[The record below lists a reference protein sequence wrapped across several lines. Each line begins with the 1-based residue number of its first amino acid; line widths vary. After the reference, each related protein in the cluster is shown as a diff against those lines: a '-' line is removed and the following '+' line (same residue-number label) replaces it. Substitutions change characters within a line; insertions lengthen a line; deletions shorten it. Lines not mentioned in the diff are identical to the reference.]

1 MFTIRE
7 KNEASV
13 IRDRS
18 EFIGVLVHVTTP
30 QDVDNAMKIVREE
43 YPKAKHYCYAYKIG
57 NKTKCSDDGEPSGTA
72 GRPLLDVLE
81 KRELDEILIIVVRYF
96 GGILLGA
103 SRLLSTYIDA
113 ATAVI
118 DDSTLLS
125 IETRYIYRTTL
136 TYSDFDT
143 LKRIQGRYG
152 YTLENIQYDEQ
163 IELDLLS
170 KSDNIEELVNLFPKA
185 EIEVMGTKQIYVKL
199 Y

>member
-1 MFTIRE
+1 MLTIRE
-7 KNEASV
+7 KNEESV

-18 EFIGVLVHVTTP
+18 EFIGILVHVTSP
-30 QDVDNAMKIVREE
+30 QDVENAIKVIKDE

-57 NKTKCSDDGEPSGTA
+57 NRTKCSDDGEPSGTA

-81 KRELDEILIIVVRYF
+81 KRNLDEILVVVVRYF

-103 SRLLSTYIDA
+103 SRLLSTYIEA
-113 ATAVI
+113 ATKVI
-118 DDSTLLS
+118 DASTLLS
-125 IETRYIYRTTL
+125 IESRYIYRMRVS
-136 TYSDFDT
+136 YSDYET
-143 LKRIQGRYG
+143 MKRLQSKYG
-152 YTLENIQYDEQ
+152 YSLENVQYDER

-170 KSDNIEELVNLFPKA
+170 KSDNIEELVNLFPRA